1 MPKILKPKIQSIES
15 VVNKRF
21 PKKML
26 RLGEKKPTLRI
37 EWENCYEKEI
47 GVEHQLFKFNK
58 KNRLKINFLN
68 FFVVL
73 PLLLIN
79 VKESG
84 PLKKLSVASETLL
97 GLNNLHYECIVYF

>member
-1 MPKILKPKIQSIES
+1 MKTKIQSIES
-15 VVNKRF
+15 VVKKRF
-21 PKKML
+21 PKRML

-79 VKESG
+79 VKGSG
-84 PLKKLSVASETLL
+84 LLKKLSIASETPV